1 MSTPITVHVRGSN
14 QAGRPLLLLLHGF
27 GSHEHDLPAIA
38 GHLHPVWDW
47 ASLRAPLDAG
57 NGGFSWFPLG
67 VPGRPDP
74 APVAESTEAVLAWL
88 DANVT
93 PGTVVVPVGFSQG
106 GLMATQLL
114 RTAPERFAAG
124 VVLSGF
130 VLDAVLPGDEA
141 LAERRPAVF
150 FGHGDADRVISA
162 DATARTSAW
171 LPRFTAVT
179 DVEYPGLPHSI
190 SAEELADVSVFLDGV
205 LEGAGVGG

>member
-47 ASLRAPLDAG
+47 ASLRAPLHAG

-74 APVAESTEAVLAWL
+74 APVTESTDAVLTWL

-93 PGTVVVPVGFSQG
+93 SGTVVVPVGFSQG

-114 RTAPERFAAG
+114 RTAPERFAAA

-130 VLDAVLPGDEA
+130 VLDGPLPGDAA
-141 LAERRPAVF
+141 LAERRLPGF
-150 FGHGDADRVISA
+150 FGHGDADQVISP
-162 DATARTSAW
+162 DATARTSDW
-171 LPRFTAVT
+171 LPRFTVVT
-179 DVEYPGLPHSI
+179 DVEYAGLPHTI
-190 SAEELADVSVFLDGV
+190 SAEELADVSGFLDEV
-205 LEGAGVGG
+205 LAG

>member
-74 APVAESTEAVLAWL
+74 APVTESTDAVLTWL

-93 PGTVVVPVGFSQG
+93 SGTVVVPVGFSQG

-114 RTAPERFAAG
+114 RTAPERFAAA

-130 VLDAVLPGDEA
+130 VLDGPLPGDAA
-141 LAERRPAVF
+141 LAVRRLPVF
-150 FGHGDADRVISA
+150 FGHGDADQVISA

-171 LPRFTAVT
+171 FPRFTVVT
-179 DVEYPGLPHSI
+179 DVEYAGLPHTI
-190 SAEELADVSVFLDGV
+190 SAEELADVSGFLDEV
-205 LEGAGVGG
+205 LAG